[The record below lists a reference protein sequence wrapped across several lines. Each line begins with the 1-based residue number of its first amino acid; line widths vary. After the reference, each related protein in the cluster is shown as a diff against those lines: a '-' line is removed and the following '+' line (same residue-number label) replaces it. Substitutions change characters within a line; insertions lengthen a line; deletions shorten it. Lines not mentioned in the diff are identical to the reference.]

1 MQLFRIFI
9 INSNKRWSCLYYKD
23 SIKHN

>member
-9 INSNKRWSCLYYKD
+9 INYNKRWSCLYYQD
-23 SIKHN
+23 SIQHN